1 MTRAAS
7 PTCRRAF
14 SLMEA
19 MAVVVLVAIAVPP
32 MAAIAQSH
40 AHAAGD
46 AARRHTA
53 VHLAAGVVEA
63 ILADVESTDP
73 RLGFAGL
80 ARPDYLESP
89 VDGLRLR
96 LGSMLDPA
104 REMSIDFD
112 VVFSDPFTNTGDPA
126 GATEPLAMRVVTVT
140 STWQAMSGRPA
151 SFDLQTAVVN
161 R

>member
-1 MTRAAS
+1 
-7 PTCRRAF
+7 
-14 SLMEA
+14 MEA
-19 MAVVVLVAIAVPP
+19 MAVIVLVAIAVPP
-32 MAAIAQSH
+32 MAAIARSH

-73 RLGFAGL
+73 RLGFPGL
-80 ARPDYLESP
+80 ARTDYVESQ

-96 LGSMLDPA
+96 LGSMLEPA
-104 REMSIDFD
+104 TALSIDFD
-112 VVFSDPFTNTGDPA
+112 VVFSDAFSNTGDPA
-126 GATEPLAMRVVTVT
+126 GPTEPLAMRIVTVT
-140 STWQAMSGRPA
+140 TTWHAMSGQPA
-151 SFDLQTAVVN
+151 SCELQTAVVN